1 MPCYRPSR
9 GKRLSSGPQD
19 TRWQPS
25 QDDFELLLD
34 MLFHTRI
41 VCFPTKDERVAMAN
55 RLNVTERQVQVW
67 CQNKRQKLRESGIG
81 YSDARAPA
89 LVIAERG
96 KVAPT
101 NLSLSP
107 VELESVPLP
116 PRPSKMS
123 PPARRPSR
131 AMSVETAASEVSDDA
146 DYVPRATRTRP
157 YAIPPRIRP
166 ISPIELI
173 STAPVHP
180 EHSLPPPSKALLL
193 PRHDSPAPHSPG
205 SLPDLAFDDDFE
217 SVASELESPPPSRNR
232 RLSVAEI
239 TTPVDPRPESKTPA
253 WSWAPDTHE
262 SSWSFQD
269 RLATWAQN
277 RFPEADL
284 RSGGAGNG
292 VKRVW

>member
-25 QDDFELLLD
+25 QVDFELLLD

-41 VCFPTKDERVAMAN
+41 VCFPTKEERVAMAN
-55 RLNVTERQVQVW
+55 RLSVTERQVQVW
-67 CQNKRQKLRESGIG
+67 CQNKRQKLRESGIA

-96 KVAPT
+96 KVAPA
-101 NLSLSP
+101 NMSLSP
-107 VELESVPLP
+107 AALAPVSLP
-116 PRPSKMS
+116 ARPSRLS
-123 PPARRPSR
+123 PPARRQPRAPSE
-131 AMSVETAASEVSDDA
+131 ETTASDVSDDA
-146 DYVPRATRTRP
+146 EYVPRATRTRP
-157 YAIPPRIRP
+157 YAVPPRTRP
-166 ISPIELI
+166 ISPIEL
-173 STAPVHP
+173 TAPVHLV
-180 EHSLPPPSKALLL
+180 HSLPPPPRPLLL
-193 PRHDSPAPHSPG
+193 PRHESPAPYSPG
-205 SLPDLAFDDDFE
+205 SLPDLAYDDDAD
-217 SVASELESPPPSRNR
+217 SVLSELESPPPSRNR

-239 TTPVDPRPESKTPA
+239 TTPMESRPKAPS
-253 WSWAPDTHE
+253 WLWAPDSHQ

-284 RSGGAGNG
+284 RSGGTGDG

>member
-41 VCFPTKDERVAMAN
+41 VCFPTKEERVAMAN

-67 CQNKRQKLRESGIG
+67 CQNKRQKLRESGVG

-101 NLSLSP
+101 NMSLSP
-107 VELESVPLP
+107 IALAPVSLPARP
-116 PRPSKMS
+116 PRPS
-123 PPARRPSR
+123 PPARRQPR
-131 AMSVETAASEVSDDA
+131 AASEETAASDASDDA
-146 DYVPRATRTRP
+146 EYVPRATRTRP
-157 YAIPPRIRP
+157 YAVPARTRP
-166 ISPIELI
+166 ISPIEL
-173 STAPVHP
+173 TAPVHLV
-180 EHSLPPPSKALLL
+180 HSLPPLSRPSLP
-193 PRHDSPAPHSPG
+193 PRHDSPAPHSPD
-205 SLPDLAFDDDFE
+205 SLPELAYDDDAD
-217 SVASELESPPPSRNR
+217 SVVSELESPPPSRNR

-239 TTPVDPRPESKTPA
+239 TTPMEPRPKAPS
-253 WSWAPDTHE
+253 WLWAPDTHE

-269 RLATWAQN
+269 RLTTWAQN